1 MENSDLKKIWENIF
15 KELARLVKKD
25 LINDSDI
32 EAYMAKLFSISV
44 GYDMRRE
51 NNPHKLLNTFHKKLE
66 ISKLNKVLLLS
77 EKLINELKECDYL
90 WDKNIEPL
98 YESLNKFI
106 HSQSDVKLIDSKVGK
121 GKKVKLSK
129 HELFRTFELLFY
141 AFNKRAKINDL
152 NKVDFSDTYK
162 LADEFMLAAGYIP
175 ESSKKTQFGIR
186 KQNFDEAREVLKEK
200 GISDKDLFYYYMTFD

>member
-1 MENSDLKKIWENIF
+1 MENSDLNKIWENIF
-15 KELARLVKKD
+15 KELARLAKKD

-32 EAYMAKLFSISV
+32 EAYMDKLFSISV

-51 NNPHKLLNTFHKKLE
+51 NNPHTLLNTFHKKLK

-77 EKLINELKECDYL
+77 EKLINELNECDYL

-106 HSQSDVKLIDSKVGK
+106 DSQSDVRSIDSKVGK

-152 NKVDFSDTYK
+152 NKVDFSETYS

-200 GISDKDLFYYYMTFD
+200 GISDKDLFYYHMTFD